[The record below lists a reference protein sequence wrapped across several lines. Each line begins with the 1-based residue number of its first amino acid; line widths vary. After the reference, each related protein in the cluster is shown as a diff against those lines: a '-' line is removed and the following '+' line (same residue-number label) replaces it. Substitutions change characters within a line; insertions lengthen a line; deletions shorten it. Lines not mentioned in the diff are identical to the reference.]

1 MGLTIRHEYQSGQKV
16 NNDPLIYVFEDF
28 LSNEEIDALIGTAES
43 DLQRAL
49 VSTDS
54 AGIVSKGRTGQNCW
68 VKHHS
73 NPIISKLS
81 IRVSTLIDIPL
92 DHAESFQLIHYY
104 ETQKYSPHYDAWDA
118 ASERGKRCM
127 AKGGQRLVTC
137 LMYLNTVED
146 GGGTCF
152 PKLDM
157 EIRAVRGRM
166 VIFHNCFGGTN
177 QRHPASLHGGL
188 PVVKG
193 EKWAC
198 NLWFREN
205 PRHPTASVQT
215 SATSKPA
222 GFKRII

>member
-16 NNDPLIYVFEDF
+16 NDDPLIYVFEDF
-28 LSNEEIDALIGTAES
+28 LSNEEIEALTSAAES

-49 VSTDS
+49 VSTDKS
-54 AGIVSKGRTGQNCW
+54 GVVSKGRTGQNCW
-68 VKHHS
+68 IKHHLT
-73 NPIISKLS
+73 PVISQLS
-81 IRVSTLIDIPL
+81 VRVSTLIDIPL
-92 DHAESFQLIHYY
+92 ENAESFQLIHYF
-104 ETQKYSPHYDAWDA
+104 ETQKYSPHYDAWEA
-118 ASERGKRCM
+118 ESERGKRCM

-137 LMYLNTVED
+137 LMYLNTVEE

-152 PKLDM
+152 PKLDV

-166 VIFHNCFGGTN
+166 VVFHNCFNGTN

-198 NLWFREN
+198 NLWFREKSRN
-205 PRHPTASVQT
+205 LASNANK
-215 SATSKPA
+215 SDAAKPG